1 MALTFIRCCHAI
13 IVLLIFQNV
22 FYFKKTFYYVLFSI
36 WNFRIKI
43 LFLIPVYSCYMI
55 CLTECSMFGMRYARE
70 VAYWGYGMLGM
81 WDIGDVG
88 CWRCGMLGMWDV
100 GDVGCWGCGM
110 LGMRNVQDW
119 DVRNMG
125 CGMWDVCR
133 DVERWFTKF
142 HFSS

>member
-55 CLTECSMFGMRYARE
+55 CLTRCNMLGMRYARE
-70 VAYWGYGMLGM
+70 VTY
-81 WDIGDVG
+81 
-88 CWRCGMLGMWDV
+88 
-100 GDVGCWGCGM
+100 WGCGM
-110 LGMRNVQDW
+110 LGMWNVQDVGCSGGVMFGRW
-119 DVRNMG
+119 DVWEVGCSG
-125 CGMWDVCR
+125 CGMFGMGDVGCGMFAGMWGV
-133 DVERWFTKF
+133 DLKNVNFYQ
-142 HFSS
+142 

>member
-55 CLTECSMFGMRYARE
+55 CLTRCNMLGMRYARE
-70 VAYWGYGMLGM
+70 VTYWG
-81 WDIGDVG
+81 
-88 CWRCGMLGMWDV
+88 CGMLGMWDV
-100 GDVGCWGCGM
+100 QDVGCSGCGMFGMWDVREVGCWGCGM
-110 LGMRNVQDW
+110 FGRW
-119 DVRNMG
+119 DVWEVGCSGGVMFGRWDVQEVGCSG
-125 CGMWDVCR
+125 CGM
-133 DVERWFTKF
+133 FGM
-142 HFSS
+142 

>member
-13 IVLLIFQNV
+13 TVPLIFENV
-22 FYFKKTFYYVLFSI
+22 FYLQKTFYCVLFSI

-43 LFLIPVYSCYMI
+43 LFLIAVYSCYMI

-88 CWRCGMLGMWDV
+88 CL
-100 GDVGCWGCGM
+100 GCGM
-110 LGMRNVQDW
+110 FGIW
-119 DVRNMG
+119 DDRDVG
-125 CGMWDVCR
+125 CGMWDVFW
-133 DVERWFTKF
+133 DVGCWFTKCHYF
-142 HFSS
+142 NVKISLKLL